1 MNLSEDL
8 YRIKQVMGILNEQDS
23 LENEN
28 QKQDEEEVTL
38 VGKVLD
44 LNNMS
49 IGDKEKLKLKEKIVV
64 DNKLNEYP
72 ILLIQTRDG
81 KIIMFDTN
89 GSVKS
94 NTEEDSNF

>member
-8 YRIKQVMGILNEQDS
+8 YRIKEVMGILNEQDS
-23 LENEN
+23 LETEN
-28 QKQDEEEVTL
+28 QKQDEEVTL

-49 IGDKEKLKLKEKIVV
+49 IDDKEKLKLKEKIVV

-81 KIIMFDTN
+81 KIIMFDTD